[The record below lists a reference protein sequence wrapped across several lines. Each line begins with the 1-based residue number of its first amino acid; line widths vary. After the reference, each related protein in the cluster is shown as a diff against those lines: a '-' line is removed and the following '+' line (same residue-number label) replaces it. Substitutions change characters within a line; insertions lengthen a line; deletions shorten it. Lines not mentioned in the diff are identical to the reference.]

1 MQMKFK
7 STATLPKALLYK
19 RFIGLEKSINLTT
32 VYKTVSD
39 SKFWYFDNEILD
51 FLPLN
56 STSITTASK
65 IIEVED
71 VITVLQYQNVYFKY
85 ENLQWEKFTQAEST
99 ITPLS
104 ATFNNIGRY
113 QTNKYYY
120 VGAFDFMIKGS
131 VEGTNTQYIK
141 GNILPL
147 TAFNIKHFNDHIKL
161 TQDDLVVV
169 EKRLYSVENPETDI
183 KYNPKPYKIYFA
195 TLNSVL

>member
-1 MQMKFK
+1 MQIKFK

-39 SKFWYFDNEILD
+39 GKVWTFDNETLVFSQI
-51 FLPLN
+51 N
-56 STSITTASK
+56 SAVVTTASK
-65 IIEVED
+65 ITEVED
-71 VITVLQYQNVYFKY
+71 FTTVLQYQNVYFKY
-85 ENLQWEKFTQAEST
+85 TGLQWDKFTQAEST

-131 VEGTNTQYIK
+131 IEGTNTQYIK

-147 TAFNIKHFNDHIKL
+147 TAFNIKHFNDSIKL

-195 TLNSVL
+195 TLNSIL